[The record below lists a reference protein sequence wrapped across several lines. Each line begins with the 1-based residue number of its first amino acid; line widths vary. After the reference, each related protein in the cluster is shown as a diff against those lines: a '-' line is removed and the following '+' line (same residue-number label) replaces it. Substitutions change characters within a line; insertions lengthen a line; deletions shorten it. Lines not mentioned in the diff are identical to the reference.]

1 MNSEIYTEN
10 ITKQSQNETDINKI
24 KSAKILISG
33 SGGLAALVA
42 SSLAKVGIGNICLVN
57 KDIEK
62 ITKFRRQYLCTT
74 ANINK
79 NVNISPQKWI
89 NAFNK
94 NTNIKTIDKNIS
106 DIDINQVSKY
116 DIIVDCCDDF
126 ESKFVL
132 NKISQKTQKPMI
144 HAAVTEFSGH
154 LTTIIPSK
162 TACLNCLFSPNSSF
176 SYQPKDIISPA
187 IATIAELQTE
197 EVIKLILN
205 KEGILLNKLLTYYS
219 LSTDFKTISI
229 TKNKNCQVCS
239 KS

>member
-1 MNSEIYTEN
+1 MNSKSYTRN
-10 ITKQSQNETDINKI
+10 IIVEDKKETDIEKI

-33 SGGLAALVA
+33 SGGLAALVC
-42 SSLAKVGIGNICLVN
+42 SSLAKAGIGHICLV
-57 KDIEK
+57 DEYAEE
-62 ITKFRRQYLCTT
+62 ITKFRRQYLFET
-74 ANINK
+74 ANLNK
-79 NVNISPQKWI
+79 HKHVSAKDWI
-89 NAFNK
+89 NSFNK
-94 NTNIKTIDKNIS
+94 QSNVKVIKDKTS
-106 DIDINQVSKY
+106 DIDINEACQY
-116 DIIVDCCDDF
+116 DLIVDCCDDY

-132 NKISQKTQKPMI
+132 NEISQKAQKPMI
-144 HAAVTEFSGH
+144 HATVTEFSGH

-197 EVIKLILN
+197 EVIKFILKKDTLLIN
-205 KEGILLNKLLTYYS
+205 RLLTYYS